1 MTGYKTYVG
10 IIVTIVGMTG
20 LSKYITSDQLTV
32 VLNNTFEIAGIV
44 LTIVGAIHKDI
55 RIVDAESEIK

>member
-20 LSKYITSDQLTV
+20 LAKYVSSEQLTV
-32 VLNNTFEIAGIV
+32 VLNNVFEIAGIV
-44 LTIVGAIHKDI
+44 MTIVGAIHKDI
-55 RIVDAESEIK
+55 RISEAESEY